1 MLIEREIGRE
11 RGAEGEGGLDKVMQL
26 SSCTCTDEL

>member
-11 RGAEGEGGLDKVMQL
+11 RGAEGGLDKVMQL